1 MVDYVLE
8 AKAREDK
15 GKGASRRL
23 RRLANQV
30 PAIIYGGNK
39 EPQNISLVHNDISH
53 ALENEG
59 FYSHII
65 TINVDGTSEQVILK
79 DLQRHPAKPYV
90 THADFLRVDATHK
103 LTTRVPL
110 HFINEATSIGVK
122 GQGGIVSH
130 ILTDLEIQCLPKDL
144 PEYIEVDLAR
154 LELGQILHI
163 SDITLPSGIES
174 VALSHGEDHDLP
186 VATVIKPRAAIESE
200 GAEEEEEGDQE
211 D

>member
-1 MVDYVLE
+1 MVDYVLQ

-39 EPQNISLVHNDISH
+39 PPQTISLVHDDMVH

-59 FYSHII
+59 FYSHLI
-65 TINVDGTSEQVILK
+65 TLNVDGAGETVILK
-79 DLQRHPAKPYV
+79 DLQRHPAKPLI
-90 THADFLRVDATHK
+90 THADFLRVDQTHK

-110 HFINEATSIGVK
+110 HFINESTAIGVK
-122 GQGGIVSH
+122 VQGGIVSH
-130 ILTDLEIQCLPKDL
+130 ILTELEIHCLPRDL
-144 PEYIEVDLAR
+144 PEFIEVDLAK

-163 SDITLPSGIES
+163 SDLVLPTGIES
-174 VALSHGEDHDLP
+174 VALAHGADHDQA
-186 VATVIKPRAAIESE
+186 VATIIKPRGAVEES
-200 GAEEEEEGDQE
+200 AEAES
-211 D
+211 